1 MGRLLRDNTI
11 PTVEQLQELY
21 EAAAVFKREQPW
33 EFLFDSD
40 IICVENPK
48 DKMVGYCSVM
58 GMGGEHYALG
68 VYLGENG
75 FSKFCQLLEQGTPS
89 LTISY
94 CIIRIVLCAHSKI
107 ETC

>member
-48 DKMVGYCSVM
+48 DKMVGY
-58 GMGGEHYALG
+58 
-68 VYLGENG
+68 
-75 FSKFCQLLEQGTPS
+75 
-89 LTISY
+89 
-94 CIIRIVLCAHSKI
+94 
-107 ETC
+107 

>member
-21 EAAAVFKREQPW
+21 EAAAVFKQEQPW

-68 VYLGENG
+68 VYLARTASLN
-75 FSKFCQLLEQGTPS
+75 SVSCSNRGTPS